1 MLNSDRS
8 ANSVDSCLP
17 LNVPISEMEK
27 CWDVRVEVIS
37 AEWNAKATFG
47 VALLHAIYDIG
58 VLHNHTF

>member
-1 MLNSDRS
+1 
-8 ANSVDSCLP
+8 
-17 LNVPISEMEK
+17 MEK

-37 AEWNAKATFG
+37 AELNAKATFG